1 MSEGFN
7 LRHATDKSCVRVT
20 PIMSQPIPTPY
31 GQKPKICNVCQ
42 IHHPFK
48 AIHFWIGPNGEVMV
62 SKGVLELLRLV
73 GKSDGMEPMDG
84 FTLESSTDAPPP
96 LKVAQRGA
104 DRAKIDHENRSTV
117 MYASTI
123 KEAVD
128 G

>member
-1 MSEGFN
+1 
-7 LRHATDKSCVRVT
+7 
-20 PIMSQPIPTPY
+20 
-31 GQKPKICNVCQ
+31 
-42 IHHPFK
+42 
-48 AIHFWIGPNGEVMV
+48 MV

>member
-1 MSEGFN
+1 
-7 LRHATDKSCVRVT
+7 
-20 PIMSQPIPTPY
+20 
-31 GQKPKICNVCQ
+31 
-42 IHHPFK
+42 
-48 AIHFWIGPNGEVMV
+48 
-62 SKGVLELLRLV
+62 
-73 GKSDGMEPMDG
+73 MEPMDG